1 MYSMYEKSLVQKLI
15 IKKMTLKKIIS
26 NYQVLEYFSIVPLI
40 KCMIYSINDIYYSL
54 KARCC

>member
-1 MYSMYEKSLVQKLI
+1 MYEKSLVQKLI